1 MKRATRWSAR
11 SAAALAG
18 FDLEWRGEAEE
29 TRRIDRKT
37 GRAFVR
43 VSPEFDRP
51 TEVDIL
57 QGDASKA
64 RDQLGWAPSADL
76 AESAAMMMTA
86 DPERVANGNQR

>member
-1 MKRATRWSAR
+1 MPAR

-29 TRRIDRKT
+29 TRGIDRKT

-43 VSPEFDRP
+43 VNPEFYRP
-51 TEVDIL
+51 AEVDIL

-64 RDQLGWAPSADL
+64 RDQLGWTPSVDL
-76 AESAAMMMTA
+76 AELAEMMMTA
-86 DPERVANGNQR
+86 DLERVANGNLR